1 MLHFKTSTLI
11 RWSAENSQ
19 LSLNYLKKRK
29 RARVYQ
35 AQSLRILTNSRK
47 PKMTVGA
54 IVVPE
59 VFGSRIPRIKVD
71 IQLVVYDL
79 TRISNAHAEVRDVFV
94 YSIFI
99 TFDCI
104 RSFDWTSNGNPIRR
118 NIGRITAYI

>member
-1 MLHFKTSTLI
+1 
-11 RWSAENSQ
+11 
-19 LSLNYLKKRK
+19 
-29 RARVYQ
+29 
-35 AQSLRILTNSRK
+35 
-47 PKMTVGA
+47 MTVGA

-71 IQLVVYDL
+71 IQLIVYDL